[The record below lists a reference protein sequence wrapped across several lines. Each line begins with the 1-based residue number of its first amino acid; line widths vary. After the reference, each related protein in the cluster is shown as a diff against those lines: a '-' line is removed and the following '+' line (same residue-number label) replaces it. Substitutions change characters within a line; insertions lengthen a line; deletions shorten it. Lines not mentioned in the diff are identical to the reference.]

1 MKERDGDEGQG
12 EQQDSDK
19 AVNAGKKLV
28 MSTLRYNIQVSVAAS
43 FCVCRRLK
51 TFG

>member
-28 MSTLRYNIQVSVAAS
+28 MSTLRYNIQVSDCSCIVLR
-43 FCVCRRLK
+43 V
-51 TFG
+51 GD